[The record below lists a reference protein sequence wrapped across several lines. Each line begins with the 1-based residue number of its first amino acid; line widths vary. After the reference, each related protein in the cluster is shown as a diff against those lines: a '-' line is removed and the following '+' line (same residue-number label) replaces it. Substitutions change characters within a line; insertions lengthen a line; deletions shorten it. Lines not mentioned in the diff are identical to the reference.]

1 MFLNFNP
8 NTMNA
13 SRLISIFV
21 FCISLFLNRAFS
33 QGIFFSLNGGFANA
47 IGTQTFGDF
56 YNFTE
61 SSAFFTDEQVYV
73 SLGKGF
79 NLGGTV
85 GYMFNDNLGLELGVN
100 YLFGSESKAKDIYL
114 DGTTDY
120 LMSSNMIRLNPS
132 LILAAG
138 MEKVDPY
145 AKFGMIVGSGNIDY
159 SIKESI
165 EGDVAEQ
172 TLTMDGGLAYG
183 LNSSFGLLFKKSE
196 PISFFTEL
204 SMINMSYAPVRGEI
218 TEATYNGRDVLPS
231 LTTNEKKFEY
241 LDKIIY
247 TGSLPR
253 DSEPTQSLKVN
264 YPFGSWGI
272 NAGIRLSF

>member
-1 MFLNFNP
+1 MS
-8 NTMNA
+8 M
-13 SRLISIFV
+13 SRFISIFI
-21 FCISLFLNRAFS
+21 FCFSLYLNRAFS
-33 QGIFFSLNGGFANA
+33 QVTFFSLNGGLANG
-47 IGTQTFGDF
+47 ISTQTFGDF

-61 SSAFFTDEQVYV
+61 NSAFFTDEQVYV
-73 SLGKGF
+73 SLGNGF

-85 GYMFNDNLGLELGVN
+85 GYMFNDNLGMELGVN
-100 YLFGSESKAKDIYL
+100 YLLGAESKAKDIYL

-120 LMSSNMIRLNPS
+120 SMSSNMLRLNPS

-138 MEKVDPY
+138 KQKIDPY
-145 AKFGMIVGSGNIDY
+145 AKVGIIVGSGNIDY

-165 EGDVAEQ
+165 DGDVAEQ

-196 PISFFTEL
+196 SISFFTEF
-204 SMINMSYAPVRGEI
+204 SMINMSYAPVKGEI
-218 TEATYNGRDVLPS
+218 TEASFNGRDVLPS